1 MQVYSAYRRFCSQV
15 WRRSSR
21 QIWPW
26 ELDALEDEHS
36 KVGDMIGI
44 PAIVGCGP
52 KPEVKVLK
60 EVVFPEEVRPLSN
73 LGAIQDF
80 NSTCKVN
87 IRENS
92 INASQASLEKS
103 GDYDLSSQTF
113 GFRNALARQF
123 APICDTSSLED
134 KTGLISRPCCMWLG
148 ILAAEGHKL
157 PNPTQREISPFA
169 FDSGGKEGET
179 SLGNATIT
187 TPFPHSVPAQ
197 PLHPLTSSM
206 LISNPRSTKHEARVP
221 PRRKAH
227 TKIQVFGPERLV
239 EDPRIKKVYRD
250 IKRDILIAGGIV
262 SALWIVVCLVVP
274 CTASS

>member
-1 MQVYSAYRRFCSQV
+1 
-15 WRRSSR
+15 
-21 QIWPW
+21 
-26 ELDALEDEHS
+26 
-36 KVGDMIGI
+36 
-44 PAIVGCGP
+44 
-52 KPEVKVLK
+52 
-60 EVVFPEEVRPLSN
+60 
-73 LGAIQDF
+73 
-80 NSTCKVN
+80 
-87 IRENS
+87 
-92 INASQASLEKS
+92 
-103 GDYDLSSQTF
+103 
-113 GFRNALARQF
+113 
-123 APICDTSSLED
+123 
-134 KTGLISRPCCMWLG
+134 MWLG

-206 LISNPRSTKHEARVP
+206 LISNPRSTKHKARVP